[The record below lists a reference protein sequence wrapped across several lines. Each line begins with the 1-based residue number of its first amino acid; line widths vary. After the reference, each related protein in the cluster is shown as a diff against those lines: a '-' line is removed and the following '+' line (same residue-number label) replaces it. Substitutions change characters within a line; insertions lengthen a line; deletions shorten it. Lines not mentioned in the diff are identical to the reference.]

1 MNVLENSIKQEK
13 SERLEDMTK
22 LLKMIKEMECKHTS
36 IIYDS
41 EIKYNKPAFMPHL
54 FDAFQNR
61 KEDAKSI
68 KKVSSYVFEKNLS
81 QVRVDNNSSSHRNLR
96 KSEV

>member
-1 MNVLENSIKQEK
+1 
-13 SERLEDMTK
+13 MTK

-41 EIKYNKPAFMPHL
+41 EIKYNKSTFIPHF
-54 FDAFQNR
+54 FDVVQNK

-81 QVRVDNNSSSHRNLR
+81 QVRVDNNSSSHKNLR